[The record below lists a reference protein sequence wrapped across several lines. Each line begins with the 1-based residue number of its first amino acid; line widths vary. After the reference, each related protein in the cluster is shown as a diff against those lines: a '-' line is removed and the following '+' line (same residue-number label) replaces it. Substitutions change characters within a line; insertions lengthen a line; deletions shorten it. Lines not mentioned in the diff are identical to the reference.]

1 MSTKSA
7 VHCCS
12 SARALRGVLE
22 RTPAVVVQVRILPVP
37 SMFPVELYDATSPL
51 PFQVSC
57 AVAPPSVA
65 EAVGVSGA
73 VLGEVLLF
81 SGGRLLGRIPP
92 EVLDKRER
100 LLGLLTAGI
109 APWLGKT
116 RRPEHEYDYE
126 YECEG
131 LEKPDPFAVIGV
143 PSTAAFDEVH
153 AAWLQKLAEY
163 HPDRFMRAGE
173 KIRRLATAETQ
184 RLNAAFQAIARA
196 RSAGRRS

>member
-1 MSTKSA
+1 MTPTSS

-22 RTPAVVVQVRILPVP
+22 RTPATIVQVRVLPVP
-37 SMFPVELYDATSPL
+37 SMFPSELHDSAGTL

-65 EAVGVSGA
+65 ETIGVKGPQ
-73 VLGEVLLF
+73 LGEVLLF
-81 SGGRLLGRIPP
+81 AGARLLGRIPA
-92 EVLDKRER
+92 EALDKRER

-109 APWLGKT
+109 APWLGRP
-116 RRPEHEYDYE
+116 RRPDYE
-126 YECEG
+126 YEYEYAYEG
-131 LEKPDPFAVIGV
+131 ERPDPFAVIGV

-153 AAWLQKLAEY
+153 AAWRQKLAEY
-163 HPDRFMRAGE
+163 HPDRFARAGE

-184 RLNAAFQAIARA
+184 RINAAFQAISRA
-196 RSAGRRS
+196 HSAGRRS

>member
-1 MSTKSA
+1 MSTNSS

-12 SARALRGVLE
+12 SARSLRGVLE
-22 RTPAVVVQVRILPVP
+22 RTAAAIVQIRVLPVP

-51 PFQVSC
+51 PFDVCC
-57 AVAPPSVA
+57 AVAPPAVA
-65 EAVGVSGA
+65 AAVGVKEPS
-73 VLGEVLLF
+73 LGEVLLF
-81 SGGRLLGRIPP
+81 SGGRLLGRIAA
-92 EVLDKRER
+92 EVIDKRER

-116 RRPEHEYDYE
+116 RRPESE
-126 YECEG
+126 YEFDHEG
-131 LEKPDPFAVIGV
+131 VAERPDPFAVIGV

-153 AAWLQKLAEY
+153 AAWRQKLAEY

>member
-1 MSTKSA
+1 MSTSSP

-22 RTPAVVVQVRILPVP
+22 RTPAAVVQIRVLPIP
-37 SMFPVELYDATSPL
+37 SMFPAELHDATRPL
-51 PFQVSC
+51 PFQVTC
-57 AVAPPSVA
+57 AVTPPSVA
-65 EAVGVSGA
+65 EAVGVKEP

-81 SGGRLLGRIPP
+81 SGGRLLGRIGADA
-92 EVLDKRER
+92 VDKRER

-109 APWLGKT
+109 APWLGRG
-116 RRPEHEYDYE
+116 RRPEYEQEFE
-126 YECEG
+126 YEHDG
-131 LEKPDPFAVIGV
+131 EKGDPFAVIGV

-153 AAWLQKLAEY
+153 AAWRQKLAEY

-184 RLNAAFQAIARA
+184 RLNAAFQAISRA
-196 RSAGRRS
+196 HSAGRRS